1 MRCETCQAVV
11 TENNVILSRGK
22 QSLVKHYNRVC
33 KYALERKKVCSNQ
46 CRIRDDSL
54 SWEAEFKQ
62 LDVDLNKAINYL
74 KSEC

>member
-1 MRCETCQAVV
+1 MRCQTCQAVV
-11 TENNVILSRGK
+11 TENDVILSRGK

-33 KYALERKKVCSNQ
+33 KYALERGKLCCNQ

-54 SWEAEFKQ
+54 SWEAELDQ
-62 LDVDLNKAINYL
+62 LEVDLNNAMNYL